1 MGIKSLKLIKIFIF
15 ALSVLHFAACNSKRE
30 ANMKSTAMLPSI
42 ISKRDLS
49 QIKVGYCSPSL
60 NASFYVALAK
70 AVQDNAESYGMKF
83 ISVDGQGDITRQITG
98 IEDMVAKGVK
108 VLIINPLD
116 YKALVSTVNAATQAG
131 VAVFILDSYIDPAA
145 HYISSVF
152 ANNTLNGELVG
163 EWVADNM
170 AGKKINAAII
180 SGNQGNEAGKEKRL
194 GFLSGL
200 AEGQLRTQG
209 KTDFSI
215 ISQGWGG
222 WANNEGLK
230 AMEDILSA
238 HPDINVLMAENDAMA
253 IGALRA
259 VKELGKETNIMV
271 VGFDGQKEALKLIKQ
286 DKYGAAALNSPG
298 RLGKL
303 VVESAVRYLNGDK
316 YLDKVLYTQSVLIDK
331 NNVNQFYDEKA
342 AF

>member
-1 MGIKSLKLIKIFIF
+1 MSIKLCTLVMVITCATGILPVGGCNPKSESNTKN
-15 ALSVLHFAACNSKRE
+15 AAVKPTIVSKR
-30 ANMKSTAMLPSI
+30 N
-42 ISKRDLS
+42 LS

-70 AVQDNAESYGMKF
+70 AVKANAESYGMQF
-83 ISVDGQGDITRQITG
+83 ISADGQGDITRQITG

-108 VLIINPLD
+108 ILIINPLD

-145 HYISSVF
+145 HYVSSVF

-163 EWVADNM
+163 EWVADKM

-180 SGNQGNEAGKEKRL
+180 SGNQGNQAGKEKRL
-194 GFLSGL
+194 GFMSGL

-209 KTDFSI
+209 KTDFNI

-238 HPDINVLMAENDAMA
+238 HPGINVLMAENDAMA

-271 VGFDGQKEALKLIKQ
+271 VGFDGQKEALKLIRQ
-286 DKYGAAALNSPG
+286 DKYGAAALNSPD

-316 YLDKVLYTQSVLIDK
+316 YLDKVMYTQSVLIDK

>member
-1 MGIKSLKLIKIFIF
+1 MRISLSKLVIALTGINI
-15 ALSVLHFAACNSKRE
+15 ALSIAGCSPKPQDNTTNTRLQ
-30 ANMKSTAMLPSI
+30 PSI
-42 ISKRDLS
+42 TSKKDLS
-49 QIKVGYCSPSL
+49 KITVGYCSPSL
-60 NASFYVALAK
+60 NASFYVALNK
-70 AVQDNAESYGMKF
+70 AVQANVESYGMKF
-83 ISVDGQGDITRQITG
+83 ISVDGQGDITKQITG

-131 VAVFILDSYIDPAA
+131 VAVFILDSYIDPSA
-145 HYISSVF
+145 HYVSSVF

-163 EWVADNM
+163 EWVAEKM

-209 KTDFSI
+209 KTNFTV

-253 IGALRA
+253 LGALRA

-286 DKYGAAALNSPG
+286 NKYGVAALNSPN

-316 YLDKVLYTQSVLIDK
+316 YLDRVMYTQSILIDK
-331 NNVNQFYDEKA
+331 NNVDQFYDEKA

>member
-1 MGIKSLKLIKIFIF
+1 MRRNLFKLVTIFIS
-15 ALSVLHFAACNSKRE
+15 AISLLSVFGCNDKLE
-30 ANMKSTAMLPSI
+30 ANAKNAAIQPSI
-42 ISKRDLS
+42 VSKRDLS

-70 AVQDNAESYGMKF
+70 AVQANAESYGMQF

-108 VLIINPLD
+108 ILIINPLD
-116 YKALVSTVNAATQAG
+116 YKALVSTVNAAAQAG

-145 HYISSVF
+145 HYVSSIF

-163 EWVADNM
+163 EWVADKM

-180 SGNQGNEAGKEKRL
+180 SGNQGNQAGKEKRL

-209 KTDFSI
+209 KTDFTI

-271 VGFDGQKEALKLIKQ
+271 VSFDGQKEALTLIKQ
-286 DKYGAAALNSPG
+286 NKYGVTALNSPN

-303 VVESAVRYLNGDK
+303 AVESAVRYLNGDK
-316 YLDKVLYTQSVLIDK
+316 YLDKVMYTQSVLIDK

>member
-1 MGIKSLKLIKIFIF
+1 MRIGLSKIITAFISAINILFICGCNNKPETNAKSA
-15 ALSVLHFAACNSKRE
+15 ALQPSIVSKR
-30 ANMKSTAMLPSI
+30 N
-42 ISKRDLS
+42 LS

-70 AVQDNAESYGMKF
+70 SVQANAESYGMQF

-108 VLIINPLD
+108 ILIINPLD

-145 HYISSVF
+145 RYVSSVF

-163 EWVADNM
+163 EWVSDKM

-180 SGNQGNEAGKEKRL
+180 SGSQGSAAGKEKRL

-200 AEGQLRTQG
+200 AEGQLRTKG
-209 KTDFSI
+209 KTDFTI
-215 ISQGWGG
+215 VSQGWGG

-271 VGFDGQKEALKLIKQ
+271 VGFDAQKEALKLIKQ
-286 DKYGAAALNSPG
+286 DKYGATAINSPD

-303 VVESAVRYLNGDK
+303 AVEAAVRYLNGDK
-316 YLDKVLYTQSVLIDK
+316 YLDKVMYTQSVLIDK